1 MSSLRV
7 QKSDRG
13 SAAGNL
19 FPGRHLSMQ
28 NKNKALKSYS
38 EEQDIRNIKKMREIL
53 VSLPPFCRQYF
64 RGIETTTSARTRLGY
79 AYDLRIFFEFLHE
92 YNPSLNALPVTSY
105 KISLLNDIC
114 KDDIEEYM
122 EYLSYYE
129 KDGRVYT
136 NDERGKARKLSA
148 LRSMFRYF
156 YQSEL
161 IEKDVTSLVPVPKRH
176 EKAIIRLDSEEVSE
190 LLDLAEDGQGLTKAQ
205 LRFHNKTKVRDTALL
220 TLLLGTGI
228 RVSECVGLDLQDINF
243 KDRALKVHR
252 KGGYESIVYFGH
264 EVADALQDYMEERMT
279 VIPKD
284 GHENAL
290 FLSLQNRRI
299 TVRAVENLVSK
310 YSSIVT
316 TLKKITPHKLR
327 STYGTR
333 LYRET
338 GDIYLVADV
347 LGHKD
352 VNTTRKHY
360 AAIEED
366 HRKQAADIVKLR
378 SRDSGE

>member
-1 MSSLRV
+1 
-7 QKSDRG
+7 
-13 SAAGNL
+13 
-19 FPGRHLSMQ
+19 MQ
-28 NKNKALKSYS
+28 NKNKTLKSYS
-38 EEQDIRNIKKMREIL
+38 EEQDIKNIKKMREIL
-53 VSLPPFCRQYF
+53 ASLPPFCRQYF

-92 YNPSLNALPVTSY
+92 NNPSLHAVPVTSY

-176 EKAIIRLDSEEVSE
+176 EKAIIRLDAEEVSE

-243 KDRALKVHR
+243 KDGALKVHR
-252 KGGYESIVYFGH
+252 KGGYESIVYFGR
-264 EVADALQDYMEERMT
+264 EVAGALQDYMEERMS

-284 GHENAL
+284 GHENAF

-299 TVRAVENLVSK
+299 RRTPSLRFHRPLP
-310 YSSIVT
+310 VT

-366 HRKQAADIVKLR
+366 HRKKAADIVKLR
-378 SRDSGE
+378 GRDSGE